1 MDSIQRNKKK
11 FSSFIIYGPFL
22 GTLFLTIAGH
32 SDIYL
37 YEPMRFLKGMVTPS
51 IIFPM
56 LGLLLLIT
64 PFGYLIGITPAF
76 LTERLFEKFIKH
88 KLSQAHFFQALMY
101 GCGLG
106 LIWAPLILYFSSFT
120 LKLWTVFTVFQFC
133 LVLPTTLICTLI
145 EWRRLKNEIPIDQ
158 NI

>member
-76 LTERLFEKFIKH
+76 LTERLFEKFVKH
-88 KLSQAHFFQALMY
+88 KLSQAHFFSSANIWLWFRFD
-101 GCGLG
+101 LG
-106 LIWAPLILYFSSFT
+106 AAYFIFFIVYFETVDCFYSFSILLGITYNAYLHF
-120 LKLWTVFTVFQFC
+120 
-133 LVLPTTLICTLI
+133 
-145 EWRRLKNEIPIDQ
+145 D
-158 NI
+158 